1 MTALDISPISSD
13 SHPYVVPSH
22 LKILGFK
29 MNNGLKIT
37 EEHILKIKIN
47 I

>member
-1 MTALDISPISSD
+1 MIALDISPISSD
-13 SHPYVVPSH
+13 PHSEMIPSH

-29 MNNGLKIT
+29 MSNGLKII
-37 EEHILKIKIN
+37 EHILKIN